1 MPMKR
6 DVKTECTE
14 CGGRMNAGSLV
25 DYRRNVAA
33 AGEWVPGEV
42 TTSGWTGA
50 IQNPDRFVLNA
61 FRCDD
66 CGFVKLFARD
76 AAPKPGWLG

>member
-1 MPMKR
+1 MKR
-6 DVKTECTE
+6 DVKSECTE
-14 CGGRMNAGSLV
+14 CGGRMSAGSLV

-50 IQNPDRFVLNA
+50 IRNPERFVTA
-61 FRCDD
+61 AYRCEE
-66 CGFVKLFARD
+66 CGFLKLYAREP
-76 AAPKPGWLG
+76 APAPGWLG

>member
-1 MPMKR
+1 MR
-6 DVKTECTE
+6 REIKTECTE
-14 CGGRMNAGSLV
+14 CGGRMSAGSMV

-50 IQNPDRFVLNA
+50 IKNPERFVTSA
-61 FRCDD
+61 YRCDA
-66 CGFVKLFARD
+66 CGFLKLYAREP
-76 AAPKPGWLG
+76 APNASWLG